1 MVCGLFSKRKLV
13 ATGSKFPPAP
23 ERRKPS
29 KFCNKNQQRHREI
42 HKLRRRRWPFQL
54 CEPTGNITLIRSS
67 NGTARIPLHV
77 RMPASRGT
85 GTHGGTSAT
94 FWGRTHQPC
103 QLQGKGEGN
112 GCTPFPC
119 PFPCGAARWWNPMS
133 NTGSIR
139 AIITAPTGHVLLGR
153 PFQTVLI
160 TRGLQS
166 ASTAGEGG

>member
-1 MVCGLFSKRKLV
+1 M
-13 ATGSKFPPAP
+13 ATGSKFPPGP

-103 QLQGKGEGN
+103 QLQGKGQGN

-119 PFPCGAARWWNPMS
+119 LWSRSLVEPHFEYGFHQGNNHGSYRPRAFREAFPNCPNH
-133 NTGSIR
+133 TGSSKRIYC
-139 AIITAPTGHVLLGR
+139 G
-153 PFQTVLI
+153 
-160 TRGLQS
+160 
-166 ASTAGEGG
+166 